1 MAAEKKTDKDKLPR
15 PEKEEKK
22 NTSAD
27 ETRDRAKEQKLTSKN
42 RRVNYIIKDLPIY

>member
-22 NTSAD
+22 NTSPD
-27 ETRDRAKEQKLTSKN
+27 ETRDRVKEQKLTKN